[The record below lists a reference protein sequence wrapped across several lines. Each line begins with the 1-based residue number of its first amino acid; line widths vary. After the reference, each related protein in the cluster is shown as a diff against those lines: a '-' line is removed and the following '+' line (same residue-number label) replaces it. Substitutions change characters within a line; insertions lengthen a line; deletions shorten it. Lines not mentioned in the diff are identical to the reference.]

1 MRSCTT
7 NPKIFFLNYG
17 ATRRADDIESASL
30 KLESSD
36 KNSTKIKHNPWKYTG
51 NGKTLKGN
59 KTIETVSI
67 N

>member
-1 MRSCTT
+1 MDASIR
-7 NPKIFFLNYG
+7 LAY
-17 ATRRADDIESASL
+17 DIESASL

-67 N
+67 H